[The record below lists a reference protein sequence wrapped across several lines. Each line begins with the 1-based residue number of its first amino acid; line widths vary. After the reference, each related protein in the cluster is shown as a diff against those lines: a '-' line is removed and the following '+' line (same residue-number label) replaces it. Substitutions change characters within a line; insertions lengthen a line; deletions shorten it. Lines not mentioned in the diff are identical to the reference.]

1 MLRYTPVFDHDARR
15 PEMLVQL
22 VVGAGASLC
31 CIMVHSFMMAL
42 VLRVAR
48 SHTNIR
54 GYSSVLLSRIMS
66 STVCVLMAAHTLE
79 VMIWTVIYRSVG
91 IAPAGSDLLYFA
103 FVNYTTLGYGD
114 IIPAEPWRLL
124 GPVAAM
130 NGILLFG
137 WSTAVIFEILRRT
150 LIRMDEVPH

>member
-1 MLRYTPVFDHDARR
+1 
-15 PEMLVQL
+15 MLVQL
-22 VVGAGASLC
+22 LVGAGASVC
-31 CIMVHSFMMAL
+31 CITTHSFMMAL

-48 SHTNIR
+48 SQTDFR
-54 GYSSVLLSRIMS
+54 GYSSVLLSRVMS

-79 VMIWTVIYRSVG
+79 VMIWAVIYRTAGVV
-91 IAPAGSDLLYFA
+91 PAGSDFLYFA

-114 IIPAEPWRLL
+114 IIPAAPWRLL

-130 NGILLFG
+130 TGILLFG

>member
-1 MLRYTPVFDHDARR
+1 MLA
-15 PEMLVQL
+15 QL
-22 VVGAGASLC
+22 MVGAGASVC
-31 CIMVHSFMMAL
+31 GITIHSFMMSA

-48 SHTNIR
+48 SHAVRR
-54 GYSSVLLSRIMS
+54 GYSSLALAWIMS
-66 STVCVLMAAHTLE
+66 SAVCVLMVAHALE
-79 VMIWTVIYRSVG
+79 VTIWAGIYKAVG
-91 IAPAGSDLLYFA
+91 IAPSGSDLLYFA

-114 IIPAEPWRLL
+114 IIPAARWRLL

-150 LIRMDEVPH
+150 LIRMEEVVR